1 MRSQGAWRS
10 SGREA
15 VPPCCQ
21 RSPQTSG
28 LNVGAVMAFADV
40 AVAGLPAQSDLA
52 SREFGWDLKRA
63 GCCGMWGTRIAALR
77 VRLSRRSPRADEM
90 TPARGL
96 EPLAV
101 YIITLFFRCHL
112 HPKPDELAGG
122 VALWLARDVGKQVL
136 IAVFSHQLCVA
147 RAHPGRTGI

>member
-1 MRSQGAWRS
+1 VPRSLPAPHFRRAATATPNPQSRTLTMRSGRLQQPGPSLRLGSA
-10 SGREA
+10 SGDRG
-15 VPPCCQ
+15 Q
-21 RSPQTSG
+21 
-28 LNVGAVMAFADV
+28 
-40 AVAGLPAQSDLA
+40 
-52 SREFGWDLKRA
+52 FGWDLKRA